1 MALDIGSM
9 NGYRNYQNNTRSIN
23 NTMRQLSSGY
33 RINSA
38 ADDAAGLAIAEGMRT
53 QITTD
58 QVKYNAAQM
67 EVNAAQTADGALSSV
82 QDSLSRMREL
92 AAQASNGTYTDVD
105 RGMLQK
111 EFSQLTDQ
119 INTVYKSTNF
129 NGKTLLDNTLDLG
142 SLNISTQSGAMDAMS
157 ALEQSINAVSDQRGN
172 FGAQQNRAETD
183 ANILMN
189 SMINTQQSESEIRDL
204 DIALAVMEN
213 TKKQI
218 LSQSSLF
225 VMAQAKQN
233 AAGVMRFFQ

>member
-58 QVKYNAAQM
+58 QVKYDAAQM
-67 EVNAAQTADGALSSV
+67 EVNAAQTADGALASV

-92 AAQASNGTYTDVD
+92 AGQASNGTYTDVD

-129 NGKTLLDNTLDLG
+129 NGKTLLDNTLEAARRQLH
-142 SLNISTQSGAMDAMS
+142 
-157 ALEQSINAVSDQRGN
+157 AV
-172 FGAQQNRAETD
+172 
-183 ANILMN
+183 
-189 SMINTQQSESEIRDL
+189 
-204 DIALAVMEN
+204 
-213 TKKQI
+213 
-218 LSQSSLF
+218 
-225 VMAQAKQN
+225 
-233 AAGVMRFFQ
+233 